1 MLQVLPFSHR
11 QPEALSE
18 GGSIKIPAWC
28 SVNVVNSLLMEKIS
42 HAYISAK
49 AEDDKLPDDQQL
61 ASPPKNAG
69 HFKGWG
75 KIDGF
80 TAVIHVRPDL
90 TPHLRLSVL
99 TPPTHVHACEC
110 VCIYVSASQNWKF
123 ERLFSVSEVL
133 PWVCSV
139 YWELWEMRGGTG
151 VGNCSW
157 RRGRGCSLNSQSS
170 CFGLLRGPENAAI
183 PELHH
188 I

>member
-1 MLQVLPFSHR
+1 MLTLVQKRRMINCPTTNNLLLSACLSPKKCWPFQRLRKDRRVYCRNPRPAGPHTAPTALGSH
-11 QPEALSE
+11 
-18 GGSIKIPAWC
+18 
-28 SVNVVNSLLMEKIS
+28 
-42 HAYISAK
+42 
-49 AEDDKLPDDQQL
+49 
-61 ASPPKNAG
+61 PP
-69 HFKGWG
+69 H
-75 KIDGF
+75 
-80 TAVIHVRPDL
+80 
-90 TPHLRLSVL
+90 
-99 TPPTHVHACEC
+99 THVHACEC

-170 CFGLLRGPENAAI
+170 CFGLLCGPENAAI

>member
-1 MLQVLPFSHR
+1 MLTLVQKWR
-11 QPEALSE
+11 M
-18 GGSIKIPAWC
+18 INC
-28 SVNVVNSLLMEKIS
+28 STTNTTYSFR
-42 HAYISAK
+42 
-49 AEDDKLPDDQQL
+49 L
-61 ASPPKNAG
+61 ASPEKCWRFQRLRTDRQVYCRNPCPAG
-69 HFKGWG
+69 PHTTP
-75 KIDGF
+75 
-80 TAVIHVRPDL
+80 TALGSHPN
-90 TPHLRLSVL
+90 
-99 TPPTHVHACEC
+99 PPTHVHACEC

-170 CFGLLRGPENAAI
+170 CAGLLRGPENAAL